1 MSGLKAFESIRG
13 TISGESTLSG
23 TLSVATGQDYDIY
36 SGEYEII
43 PDVEDE
49 QTLETAHKLLTDN
62 IVVAKVLTLRP
73 AMIRTEIPLILER
86 KCSLCQK
93 QKQSIKLY
101 MVEESLLT

>member
-62 IVVAKVLTLRP
+62 IVVAKVPYFETSNDSNRNT
-73 AMIRTEIPLILER
+73 AYIGKE
-86 KCSLCQK
+86 
-93 QKQSIKLY
+93 
-101 MVEESLLT
+101 V

>member
-49 QTLETAHKLLTDN
+49 QMLETAHKLLTDN
-62 IVVAKVLTLRP
+62 IVVLFLHYTCIWAEKPRISGLFCFYNRNLP
-73 AMIRTEIPLILER
+73 
-86 KCSLCQK
+86 
-93 QKQSIKLY
+93 
-101 MVEESLLT
+101 

>member
-62 IVVAKVLTLRP
+62 IVV
-73 AMIRTEIPLILER
+73 
-86 KCSLCQK
+86 CQ
-93 QKQSIKLY
+93 S
-101 MVEESLLT
+101 SLL

>member
-62 IVVAKVLTLRP
+62 IVVAK

-86 KCSLCQK
+86 KCSLCQA

-101 MVEESLLT
+101 TVEESLLT

>member
-49 QTLETAHKLLTDN
+49 QT
-62 IVVAKVLTLRP
+62 
-73 AMIRTEIPLILER
+73 EIPLILER
-86 KCSLCQK
+86 KCSLCQI

-101 MVEESLLT
+101 MAEESLLT

>member
-49 QTLETAHKLLTDN
+49 
-62 IVVAKVLTLRP
+62 
-73 AMIRTEIPLILER
+73 
-86 KCSLCQK
+86 
-93 QKQSIKLY
+93 
-101 MVEESLLT
+101 

>member
-62 IVVAKVLTLRP
+62 IVVAKVPYFETSNDSNGNTAMLPLLRFCQVRKP
-73 AMIRTEIPLILER
+73 ALVVKWLP
-86 KCSLCQK
+86 
-93 QKQSIKLY
+93 
-101 MVEESLLT
+101 VP